1 MFDAATQQNNNKAP
15 MTTDSG
21 TVATPFDYGAG
32 QVNPTGAL
40 DPGLVYDLAG
50 DDYLHFLCN
59 YGYGASQIKLIT
71 SPAAGFNC
79 AGNASKD
86 LISDLN
92 YPSIA
97 VTGLGAAASRTVTRE
112 VTNVGAQE
120 DAAYTV
126 AVSAPDGLDV
136 KVVPSKLEFTNT
148 VKKLSFQVTFS
159 SKNAPPAK
167 SALTGSITW
176 SDGKHIVRSP
186 FAISN

>member
-1 MFDAATQQNNNKAP
+1 

-40 DPGLVYDLAG
+40 DPGLVYDLAA

-59 YGYGASQIKLIT
+59 YGYDATKIKLIT
-71 SPAAGFNC
+71 SPPAGFSC
-79 AGNASKD
+79 AANASKD

-97 VTGLGAAASRTVTRE
+97 VTGLGAVASRTVTRE

-120 DAAYTV
+120 DATYAV
-126 AVSAPDGLDV
+126 AVSAPAGLDV
-136 KVVPSKLEFTNT
+136 KVVPTKLQFSST
-148 VKKLSFQVTFS
+148 VKKLAFQVTFS
-159 SKNAPPAK
+159 RDNTTAK
-167 SALTGSITW
+167 GALTGSITW
-176 SDGKHIVRSP
+176 SDGKHTVHSP